1 MKTQKKIIIFLSI
14 AFLIIASIIIGRA
27 VINSKIEKAIKK
39 ERGKPT
45 GVLAYTVKE
54 SDFYQNIETFGTAI
68 ANKSFSIRIKKENII
83 KSIDFNKQQF
93 VKKGT
98 IIASLKDRDIIAPF
112 EGRLGKRE
120 ITPGILG
127 DSNSIIATLDDS
139 TKLKIDIKLPE
150 NYIGI
155 LKNGLRVEATTDA
168 FNKVFNGEVK
178 TVSSRVDPTSRSIL
192 AQIEVSNPQLE
203 LIPGILLNVKVIY
216 NERKSL
222 SIPEESLVIEGD
234 NKFVYLIEKNILK
247 KNKVNIGLR
256 NFGKVEVL
264 SGLKAGDEIVAEGT
278 NKVRNK
284 AKVTIKNSNKK
295 TK

>member
-1 MKTQKKIIIFLSI
+1 
-14 AFLIIASIIIGRA
+14 
-27 VINSKIEKAIKK
+27 
-39 ERGKPT
+39 
-45 GVLAYTVKE
+45 
-54 SDFYQNIETFGTAI
+54 
-68 ANKSFSIRIKKENII
+68 
-83 KSIDFNKQQF
+83 
-93 VKKGT
+93 
-98 IIASLKDRDIIAPF
+98 
-112 EGRLGKRE
+112 
-120 ITPGILG
+120 
-127 DSNSIIATLDDS
+127 
-139 TKLKIDIKLPE
+139 
-150 NYIGI
+150 
-155 LKNGLRVEATTDA
+155 
-168 FNKVFNGEVK
+168 
-178 TVSSRVDPTSRSIL
+178 
-192 AQIEVSNPQLE
+192 
-203 LIPGILLNVKVIY
+203 LLNVKVIY